1 MKKDVSIIL
10 PSIRP
15 KNLYKFYKAAEKACK
30 ERTFEIV
37 IASPYNLPEEL
48 EEFDNITSILEEI
61 KGLLLKHPHLVV
73 SRQKVVDRNER

>member
-15 KNLYKFYKAAEKACK
+15 KNLYKFYRAAEKACK

-48 EEFDNITSILEEI
+48 E
-61 KGLLLKHPHLVV
+61 
-73 SRQKVVDRNER
+73 

>member
-1 MKKDVSIIL
+1 MEEKETQYRYRVSIC
-10 PSIRP
+10 
-15 KNLYKFYKAAEKACK
+15 KANGS
-30 ERTFEIV
+30 V
-37 IASPYNLPEEL
+37 WM